1 MAAQLSAI
9 ILAAGFSSRMG
20 ELKALL
26 PLGDGGNV
34 RNGDEGNGDERTV
47 LEQCLTL
54 FRQGGVEDLAVVT
67 GHRADEVG
75 AVAAL
80 AGARLVHNP
89 DFASGMYSSIRAGVG
104 ALPDQCSGFFL
115 LPVDISLVRCGTIKL
130 LTRSFAQAPARI
142 VYPVFAGR
150 RGHPPLLAPDL
161 IPIIM
166 QHKHPQGGLR
176 TLLAQ
181 VEAEQ
186 PELVREVQVAD
197 ANIHFD
203 MDTPEDFLVGRRLF
217 GRRDFPTMAEC
228 QAILDYFHPMPAKGL
243 AHGQMVAEVAGA
255 LCEAINR
262 RGERMLDP
270 ELCRVCGWL
279 HDIAK
284 GSRQHEEQGAR
295 WLRDLGF
302 DRAAAIVAAHKDLP
316 WTIDM
321 PISEREIVHLAD
333 KLVRGSRI
341 VDISTRFE
349 EKLTL
354 YQDDPAAVR
363 AIRSRLD
370 QALRVGAAVEA
381 EAGQP
386 LEVIA
391 EMAFAACNQ

>member
-26 PLGDGGNV
+26 PL
-34 RNGDEGNGDERTV
+34 RNGGEGSGGERTV

-67 GHRADEVG
+67 GHRSDEVG
-75 AVAAL
+75 AVAGW
-80 AGARLVHNP
+80 AGARLIHNP
-89 DFASGMYSSIRAGVG
+89 DFASGMYSSIRAGVS
-104 ALPDQCSGFFL
+104 ALPDRCSGFFL

-130 LTRSFAQAPARI
+130 LTRSFFQAPARI
-142 VYPVFAGR
+142 VYPVFDGR

-161 IPIIM
+161 IPEIS
-166 QHKHPQGGLR
+166 QHEPPPGGLR
-176 TLLAQ
+176 TLLARI
-181 VEAEQ
+181 EAEQ

-203 MDTPEDFLVGRRLF
+203 MDTPEDFLAGRRLYR
-217 GRRDFPTMAEC
+217 RRDFPTMAEC
-228 QAILDYFHPMPAKGL
+228 RAILDHLHPMPPKGL
-243 AHGQMVAEVAGA
+243 AHGRMVAEVAGM
-255 LCEAINR
+255 LCEAVNR
-262 RGERMLDP
+262 RGERTLDS

-284 GSRQHEEQGAR
+284 GSPQHEEQGAR

-316 WTIDM
+316 WTPDM
-321 PISEREIVHLAD
+321 VVGEREIVHLAD
-333 KLVRGSRI
+333 KMVRGGRM
-341 VDISTRFE
+341 VDVNTRFA
-349 EKLTL
+349 EKLAL

-363 AIRSRLD
+363 AVRSRLE
-370 QALRVGAAVEA
+370 QALRVSAAVEA

-386 LEVIA
+386 LEVIT
-391 EMAFAACNQ
+391 EMVGAACSQ